1 MAPKCSPC
9 SMVLEG
15 GVTSAVIYASLLARL
30 SRHYSFRQLG
40 GASSGAVAAA
50 AAAAAEFSRQHGSGP
65 PGASFEVLGR
75 FPAALASPDKVGRTT
90 LFKLF
95 QPVPRGRA
103 SFSVAMA
110 ALNATAEIDVGA
122 TARRIF
128 MALVAN
134 FQAPAFLAALAVA
147 GIGWIVAEGLSS
159 HLACG
164 PYIDSIALCAAAWA
178 AAMLPTAIAA
188 ALALA
193 LWALWVTV
201 CALRGNHWGLCN
213 GKNEADFQRDALT
226 PTLHAFFQQL
236 AGPLAHGPLTLG
248 DLWWG
253 PQPQGGT
260 PRQRSA
266 ERLIDLQIVTSA
278 VSLERPVRLPGEPGA
293 NPLREFFYDPQE
305 WETLFPD
312 DVMAHLRAHARHATL
327 RHDDGRLLLAL
338 PEPEHWPVLMAARFS
353 LSFPLL
359 LSAVPM
365 YVAVPRRDMLR
376 AGAAATA
383 LPFEARKVYFSDGGI
398 TSNCP
403 VHLFDAPL
411 PGFPTFGINLYERPR
426 GSGMRV
432 SRSDTRDP
440 ELEAA
445 ATPDS
450 ATWKTPLPFLW
461 AILSTALGWRDS
473 LQRSLPG
480 YRERIVH
487 IGLPPEAG
495 GLNLAMK
502 PATILKLAT
511 LGKVAARRLRDDFA
525 TPRRAGEA
533 NAWERHRWIRART
546 TLSALRAYLASF
558 HDRVTTGEPDYKGLL
573 RGATPVRHPFQD
585 EAAQQQAL
593 DLVEGAQA
601 LARTLEATVPAD
613 ALDRNTPQPRPA
625 LHLSPP
631 W

>member
-15 GVTSAVIYASLLARL
+15 GVTSAVVYASLLARL
-30 SRHYSFRQLG
+30 SLHYCFRQLG

-50 AAAAAEFSRQHGSGP
+50 AAAAAEFWRQHGSGP
-65 PGASFEVLGR
+65 PGASFEHLGR
-75 FPAALASPDKVGRTT
+75 FPEVLADDESGATT
-90 LFKLF
+90 LFQLF
-95 QPVPRGRA
+95 QPAPRGRA
-103 SFSVAMA
+103 SFAVAMS
-110 ALNATAEIDVGA
+110 ALDATGTRGLGA
-122 TARRIF
+122 TAWRCF
-128 MALVAN
+128 MALLAHFKVA
-134 FQAPAFLAALAVA
+134 ALLAALAVA
-147 GIGWIVAEGLSS
+147 GIGWIVADGLSA

-164 PYIDSIALCAAAWA
+164 PPIDRITLCAAAWA
-178 AAMLPTAIAA
+178 AVMLPTAISAT
-188 ALALA
+188 LALG
-193 LWALWVTV
+193 LWALRVTV
-201 CALRGNHWGLCN
+201 RALRDNHWGLCN
-213 GKNEADFQRDALT
+213 GMNEAGFQRDALT
-226 PTLHAFFQQL
+226 PTLHQFFQQL
-236 AGPLAHGPLTLG
+236 AGPLVHGPLTLG

-253 PQPQGGT
+253 PQPQDGT
-260 PRQRSA
+260 PRPQSA

-278 VSLERPVRLPGEPGA
+278 ISLARPVRLPGDPGS
-293 NPLREFFYDPQE
+293 NPLREFFYDPKE
-305 WETLFPD
+305 WEALFPD
-312 DVMAHLRAHARHATL
+312 DVMAHLRTHARNATL
-327 RHDDGRLLLAL
+327 RRRGGCPLLAL
-338 PEPEHWPVLMAARFS
+338 PDPEHWPVLMVVRFS

-359 LSAVPM
+359 LSALPM
-365 YVAVPRRDMLR
+365 YIAVPRREMLR
-376 AGAAATA
+376 AGAAAKQ

-411 PGFPTFGINLYERPR
+411 PRFPTFGVNLYPRRR

-440 ELEAA
+440 SLEAA
-445 ATPDS
+445 ATPDA

-461 AILSTALGWRDS
+461 ASVSTALGWRDS

-502 PATILKLAT
+502 RATILSLAKVGRIAAWKLHE
-511 LGKVAARRLRDDFA
+511 DFA
-525 TPRRAGEA
+525 TLQRSGEA
-533 NAWERHRWIRART
+533 NAWERHRWTRART
-546 TLSALRAYLASF
+546 TLSALRAYLAAF
-558 HDRVTTGEPDYKGLL
+558 ADRVPTGEPDYKTLL
-573 RGATPVRHPFQD
+573 RGATPARHPFRD
-585 EAAQQQAL
+585 ESARQQAL

-601 LARTLEATVPAD
+601 LVRTLESTVPAD
-613 ALDRNTPQPRPA
+613 ALDQNTPRPRPA